1 MNDNLQDVLSEL
13 AEGLGTSTGELWS
26 WMRGNGI
33 ESYAK
38 VRVARLWVG
47 TVESFVAILV
57 CVLAGVLLY
66 RFWKKN
72 EEYLDLGELIL
83 LEIIPSVVFA
93 LFAFYFM
100 ETMSELAGWMASPE
114 GMVIEKFLEMVK

>member
-1 MNDNLQDVLSEL
+1 MNDNLQNALSEL

-38 VRVARLWVG
+38 VRVARLWVE
-47 TVESFVAILV
+47 TVESFALILV
-57 CVLAGVLLY
+57 CVFVGVLLY
-66 RFWKKN
+66 RLWKKD
-72 EEYLDLGELIL
+72 EKELEIDGLLL
-83 LEIIPSVVFA
+83 LELLPSI
-93 LFAFYFM
+93 LFLASSLYLM
-100 ETMSELAGWMASPE
+100 DEVSELAGWMASPE

>member
-1 MNDNLQDVLSEL
+1 MNDNLQNVLSEL

-38 VRVARLWVG
+38 VRMARLWVEAF
-47 TVESFVAILV
+47 ESLAVLLL
-57 CVLAGVLLY
+57 CVLVGALLY

-72 EEYLDLGELIL
+72 DEYFDLGELIL
-83 LEIIPSVVFA
+83 LEVIPFVASA
-93 LFAFYFM
+93 LFALYFM
-100 ETMSELAGWMASPE
+100 ETVSELAGWMASPE